1 MPSTGR
7 ALGPFADVSTER
19 VEGAYEICLGTDDE
33 GRRVEI
39 LTLGTTSSKDPSRRR
54 LLADAVNWANST
66 HTPADAPI
74 VTIELEAEQP
84 YVVALHDER
93 LRGIGRVLDWLLRMG
108 PSTGPLQRITA
119 PIPAHLMRPQAPVS
133 GPVVPPG
140 SPAMAPPPPP
150 PPMGM
155 WRARRT
161 SAPFI
166 ASVVAILTLI
176 VFGGGALAVWIA
188 QEPDGGPTSSGAA
201 PNDTDQEPGDAE
213 PTEQETVDDDLPP
226 KILPETTGSW
236 TTANAGAAEVF
247 APDGWPFAW
256 RNDKRL
262 ICQDA
267 EAQATCTFGSTDAS
281 KPEDAGAEVV
291 VTLERCPGRCD
302 EQTRLEMGT
311 ENSRRVDYDT
321 WYERSASDAPYRL
334 SMVRFFAT
342 EEAPD
347 EFYTVM
353 VVGVAVGEDTVEMV
367 ERTVNDIYTQTG

>member
-119 PIPAHLMRPQAPVS
+119 QVPPHLMRPQAPVS
-133 GPVVPPG
+133 GPIVAPPV
-140 SPAMAPPPPP
+140 SPAMAPSA
-150 PPMGM
+150 M
-155 WRARRT
+155 RRVRRT

-188 QEPDGGPTSSGAA
+188 QDPEGSDGNSATGQPG
-201 PNDTDQEPGDAE
+201 NEDQEPGAAQ
-213 PTEQETVDDDLPP
+213 PTEQETVDEDLPP
-226 KILPETTGSW
+226 KTLPD
-236 TTANAGAAEVF
+236 TTAHWNASNSAESK
-247 APDGWPFAW
+247 AYSPPGWPFAW
-256 RNDKRL
+256 RNDERME
-262 ICQDA
+262 CEGG
-267 EAQATCTFGSTDAS
+267 EAQATCLFGGTDAA
-281 KPEDAGAEVV
+281 KPEAGGASLIVS
-291 VTLERCPGRCD
+291 LERCPGECD
-302 EQTRLEMGT
+302 DKTRMEMGT
-311 ENSRRVDYDT
+311 LESSRVDYDT
-321 WYERSASDAPYRL
+321 WYAMSEPSQPYEV
-334 SMVRFFAT
+334 SMVHFFAT
-342 EEAPD
+342 KERPS
-347 EFYTVM
+347 EFWTVH
-353 VVGVAVGEDTVEMV
+353 VVGKASDDDVVEMV
-367 ERTVNDIYTQTG
+367 ERSVNDIYTQTS

>member
-39 LTLGTTSSKDPSRRR
+39 LTLGTTSSKDPRRRR

-119 PIPAHLMRPQAPVS
+119 QVPPHLMRPQAPVS
-133 GPVVPPG
+133 GPVVPPPV
-140 SPAMAPPPPP
+140 SPAMAPAA
-150 PPMGM
+150 GTM
-155 WRARRT
+155 WRVRRN

-166 ASVVAILTLI
+166 ASVVAILALI

-188 QEPDGGPTSSGAA
+188 QDPDSSSNAGPDQNHGEDQQPGAS
-201 PNDTDQEPGDAE
+201 E
-213 PTEQETVDDDLPP
+213 PTDKATVDDELPP
-226 KILPETTGSW
+226 KLLPETTNSW
-236 TTANAGAAEVF
+236 TVDNASTAEVF
-247 APDGWPFAW
+247 APNEWPFAW
-256 RNDKRL
+256 RNDKRMT
-262 ICQDA
+262 CDGA

-281 KPEDAGAEVV
+281 RPEDAGAEIVV
-291 VTLERCPGRCD
+291 SLERCPGRCD
-302 EQTRLEMGT
+302 DKIRLEMGT
-311 ENSRRVDYDT
+311 AKSSRVDYDT
-321 WYERSASDAPYRL
+321 WYELSDATTPYRL
-334 SMVRFFAT
+334 TMIHFFAT
-342 EEAPD
+342 DDSPE
-347 EFYTVM
+347 EFYTVK
-353 VVGVAVGEDTVEMV
+353 VVGEAVGEDTVEMV
-367 ERTVNDIYTQTG
+367 ERSVNDIYTQASF

>member
-119 PIPAHLMRPQAPVS
+119 QVPPHLMRPQAPVS
-133 GPVVPPG
+133 GPVVPPPV
-140 SPAMAPPPPP
+140 SPAMAPAA
-150 PPMGM
+150 GTM
-155 WRARRT
+155 WRVRKN

-188 QEPDGGPTSSGAA
+188 QDPDSSSTDHA
-201 PNDTDQEPGDAE
+201 PDQNHADDQEPGAAE
-213 PTEQETVDDDLPP
+213 PTGKATVDTELPA
-226 KILPETTGSW
+226 KLLPETTGSW
-236 TTANAGAAEVF
+236 TVANSSTAEAF
-247 APDGWPFAW
+247 APNGWPFAW
-256 RNDKRL
+256 RNDKRMT
-262 ICQDA
+262 CDGA
-267 EAQATCTFGSTDAS
+267 EAQATCTYGSTDAS
-281 KPEDAGAEVV
+281 RPEDAGAEIIVS
-291 VTLERCPGRCD
+291 LERCPGRCD
-302 EQTRLEMGT
+302 DQARLEMGT
-311 ENSRRVDYDT
+311 AKSSRVDYDT
-321 WYERSASDAPYRL
+321 WYELSDATTPYRL
-334 SMVRFFAT
+334 TMIHFFAT
-342 EEAPD
+342 DDAPD
-347 EFYTVM
+347 EFYTVK
-353 VVGVAVGEDTVEMV
+353 VVGEAVGENTVEMV
-367 ERTVNDIYTQTG
+367 ERTVNDIYTQASF

>member
-74 VTIELEAEQP
+74 LTIELEAEQP

-119 PIPAHLMRPQAPVS
+119 PIPQHLMRPQAPVS
-133 GPVVPPG
+133 GPVVPPPV
-140 SPAMAPPPPP
+140 SPAMAPPAAL
-150 PPMGM
+150 GV
-155 WRARRT
+155 WRARRN

-166 ASVVAILTLI
+166 ASVVAILALI

-188 QEPDGGPTSSGAA
+188 QEPDTVSNNADAGPGK
-201 PNDTDQEPGDAE
+201 EPGAAE
-213 PTEQETVDDDLPP
+213 PTEKETLDDDLPP
-226 KILPETTGSW
+226 KLLPETTGSW
-236 TTANAGAAEVF
+236 TPENASEAEVY
-247 APDGWPFAW
+247 APDGWPLAW
-256 RNDKRL
+256 RVDKRME
-262 ICQDA
+262 CDDA
-267 EAQATCTFGSTDAS
+267 EIQATCTFGNTDAA

-311 ENSRRVDYDT
+311 ETSSRVDYDT
-321 WYERSASDAPYRL
+321 WYEKSGPEAPYRL
-334 SMVRFFAT
+334 SMVHFFAT
-342 EEAPD
+342 EDEPD

-353 VVGVAVGEDTVEMV
+353 VVGEAVGEGTIEMV
-367 ERTVNDIYTQTG
+367 ERTVNDIYTQTS